1 MSEVKCSR
9 ELRFEIAKEYPN
21 MPSTA
26 SISRW
31 FKTSLTQNSEELT
44 ADEAP
49 EPFILI
55 CRIKTP
61 HYREDRRM
69 AAMWC
74 AELPQGYK
82 KPVRFYTTPVRL
94 LRLYVRGR
102 VYCKAL
108 LCGMPFN
115 G

>member
-1 MSEVKCSR
+1 
-9 ELRFEIAKEYPN
+9 
-21 MPSTA
+21 
-26 SISRW
+26 
-31 FKTSLTQNSEELT
+31 
-44 ADEAP
+44 
-49 EPFILI
+49 
-55 CRIKTP
+55 
-61 HYREDRRM
+61 M

-82 KPVRFYTTPVRL
+82 KPVRFYTTPVWL

-108 LCGMPFN
+108 LCGLPFN